1 MTRPRLLIA
10 EKNSELRTRMLQTAV
25 DAGYQVTNAATV
37 AQLLCQ
43 VLRKQAPVLLL
54 GDNFEANLALTDL
67 LRLIKTCNARLAI
80 ILVSDEVSLMQVRK
94 ARQLGIFYH
103 ALPPDNPADW
113 QELELAIACAF
124 RTSRIPGADDT
135 KAAAEVPDYEIARE
149 LH

>member
-10 EKNSELRTRMLQTAV
+10 EKNGELRTRMMQASV
-25 DAGYQVTNAATV
+25 EAGYQVKTAGTV

-54 GDNFEANLALTDL
+54 GDNFEENLALTDL
-67 LRLIKTCNARLAI
+67 LRLLKTCNARLAI

-103 ALPPDNPADW
+103 ALPPDSPAEW
-113 QELELAIACAF
+113 QELELAVACAF
-124 RTSRIPGADDT
+124 RTSRMPGHGEGRVSTEIPDL
-135 KAAAEVPDYEIARE
+135 EVARE

>member
-10 EKNSELRTRMLQTAV
+10 EKNGELRTRMMQVAV
-25 DAGYQVTNAATV
+25 EAGYQVKTAVTV

-54 GDNFEANLALTDL
+54 GDNFEENLPLADL
-67 LRLIKTCNARLAI
+67 IRLIKTCNPMLSI
-80 ILVSDEVSLMQVRK
+80 ILVSDEISLLQVRK

-103 ALPPDNPADW
+103 ALPPDSPAEW
-113 QELELAIACAF
+113 QELELAVACAF
-124 RTSRIPGADDT
+124 RTSRAT
-135 KAAAEVPDYEIARE
+135 AEISRRDASEPPDFELAE

>member
-10 EKNSELRTRMLQTAV
+10 EKNSELRTRMMQASV
-25 DAGYQVTNAATV
+25 EAGYQVKTAGTV

-54 GDNFEANLALTDL
+54 GDNFEENLALVDL
-67 LRLIKTCNARLAI
+67 IRLIKTCNSRLAI

-103 ALPPDNPADW
+103 ALPPDSPAEW
-113 QELELAIACAF
+113 QELELAVACAF
-124 RTSRIPGADDT
+124 RTSRMAGESERRYP
-135 KAAAEVPDYEIARE
+135 AETPDLEIARE